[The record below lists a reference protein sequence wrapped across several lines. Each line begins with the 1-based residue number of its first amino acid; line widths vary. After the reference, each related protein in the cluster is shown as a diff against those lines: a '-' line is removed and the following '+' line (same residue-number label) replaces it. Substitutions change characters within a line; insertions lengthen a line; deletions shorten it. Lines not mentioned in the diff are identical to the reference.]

1 MEQGRRQRPM
11 NELTMAQNTWFFE
24 SPISTQVSLYENGE
38 IHIHGMK
45 SSWMHGIVPVGERV
59 SPCRMPEITEVKF
72 KNE

>member
-1 MEQGRRQRPM
+1 MEGIEKQKLEAIHD
-11 NELTMAQNTWFFE
+11 ELARVLTD
-24 SPISTQVSLYENGE
+24 YENGE